1 MVNSSVVTHFTLGAY
16 TDLGPVKWLYFLL
29 ILSTYVLVLVSNV
42 LLLVVICLNRTL
54 HEPMYVLLCS
64 LFLNEIW
71 GSFAVFPMLLV
82 QILRDVHTITFT
94 FCFLQIFVGHLY
106 ASVEFLI
113 LAVITY
119 DRYLAIT
126 FPLQY
131 RTRMTSTR
139 VLFLFIFPWF
149 YAFVLI
155 LTLVL
160 LTLSLKLCGGYI
172 PKISCNNYSVV
183 QLACSD
189 TSVSNIYG
197 ILITILSVFGPLI
210 FIFVSYVCI
219 LKVCFRGS
227 SQTRQKALSTCTPHL
242 ASVINFSFGVCFE
255 VLQSR
260 FDLQSVPNVIRVL
273 LSLYFL
279 VIQPLFNPLIY
290 GLKLSKVRTLCLHL
304 LRSAVTNE
312 LQ

>member
-29 ILSTYVLVLVSNV
+29 ILTTYVLVLVSNV
-42 LLLVVICLNRTL
+42 LLIVVICLNRTL

-94 FCFLQIFVGHLY
+94 FCFLQIFFGHFY
-106 ASVEFLI
+106 GSVEFVV

-126 FPLQY
+126 FPLHY
-131 RTRMTSTR
+131 KARMTSAR
-139 VLFLFIFPWF
+139 VLLLFIFPWF
-149 YAFVLI
+149 YSFVLI

-172 PKISCNNYSVV
+172 PKVICNNYSVV
-183 QLACSD
+183 KLACSD

-197 ILITILSVFGPLI
+197 LLITILSVFGPLI
-210 FIFVSYVCI
+210 FMFVSYVCI

-290 GLKLSKVRTLCLHL
+290 GLKLSKVRTLCLQL
-304 LRSAVTNE
+304 LRSAVTTE

>member
-1 MVNSSVVTHFTLGAY
+1 FTKLMSVRRRMVNSSVVTHFTLGAY

-290 GLKLSKVRTLCLHL
+290 GLKLSKVR
-304 LRSAVTNE
+304 
-312 LQ
+312 